1 MIIKKDIIILVLAS
15 TTDTTGSSGE
25 RYINFI
31 NNYWS
36 KIIKYIKRHKY
47 SIKVY
52 LLFGNDA
59 KIDDLD
65 LTEDD
70 MLILNTKESLV
81 PGILNKT
88 IDSFK
93 IINTLYNY
101 KHIIRTNLSS
111 FLIIDS
117 LIKISEQLKDTNI
130 YDGIRTSRRVSG
142 AGIWLSRDVVNYI
155 IENESFLL
163 RFKQDDDA
171 IYNLL
176 FRPYPL
182 YPSVG
187 YNTPDRWPPAPY
199 AMIRQIPIHNIRRCD
214 IVTTG
219 TDINIY
225 TPYEYITPIIIKNEH
240 EQCAFRIQMWWSHI
254 CGTYSSKMKVR
265 AQQQIDKEVIERKS
279 GAIIIENNQ
288 FDNLLKKIKEEGHYH
303 IRIKSGSE
311 DIDNRI
317 AQTFTDI
324 LYS

>member
-1 MIIKKDIIILVLAS
+1 MIIKKDIIILVIAS
-15 TTDTTGSSGE
+15 TTDTTGSSGK

-59 KIDDLD
+59 KLDDLD
-65 LTEDD
+65 ITDD
-70 MLILNTKESLV
+70 DILILNTEDSLV

-88 IDSFK
+88 IDSLK
-93 IINTLYNY
+93 IINNMYSY

-111 FLIIDS
+111 FFIIDS

-130 YDGIRTSRRVSG
+130 YDGIRPRTRRVSG
-142 AGIWLSRDVVNYI
+142 AGIWLSRDIVNYI

-163 RFKQDDDA
+163 RHYCDDDA

-176 FRPYPL
+176 FLPYPL
-182 YPSVG
+182 YSTVCSNIPVDSC
-187 YNTPDRWPPAPY
+187 PPPPY
-199 AMIRQIPIHNIRRCD
+199 AMIDQLPTHNIRRCD
-214 IVTTG
+214 IVTTD
-219 TDINIY
+219 TDINTY
-225 TPYEYITPIIIKNEH
+225 TPYKYIIPIIIENEH
-240 EQCAFRIQMWWSHI
+240 EQSAFRIQMWWSRI

-265 AQQQIDKEVIERKS
+265 TQQQIYKEKA
-279 GAIIIENNQ
+279 GAIIIENKQ
-288 FDNLLKKIKEEGHYH
+288 FDNLLKNLIEEGHYH
-303 IRIKSGSE
+303 IRIKSGCE
-311 DIDNRI
+311 DIDNYI